1 MKIIKQT
8 GIIFTVCWL
17 SLLIEKALPFAF
29 PASVIGMVLL
39 LLCLVTGLLKIE
51 HIQEKADFL
60 LGNMAFFFVPA
71 GVGII
76 NYSDVL
82 KSYAVQLVVICVV
95 STVITF
101 AVTAWSVKFTVRL
114 LERVTERAGRRMTER
129 ESLQERNT
137 EEEGRKEDE

>member
-29 PASVIGMVLL
+29 PASVIGMILL
-39 LLCLVTGLLKIE
+39 LFCLVTGLLKIE
-51 HIQEKADFL
+51 HIQENAYFL
-60 LGNMAFFFVPA
+60 LGMMAVFVLPA

-76 NYSDVL
+76 KYFDVL
-82 KSYAVQLVVICVV
+82 KKYAVQLVIICVL

-101 AVTAWSVKFTVRL
+101 AVTGWSVKFTVRM
-114 LERVTERAGRRMTER
+114 LESVTKRAGRGISER
-129 ESLQERNT
+129 ESLQGKNA
-137 EEEGRKEDE
+137 EEGRKEDE